1 MTSDGATSGDDILEV
16 DLLRFEQGDAT
27 ARRAVVDG
35 TLRSLQTGFVYTRHD
50 LPESLIDEAY
60 GLLAAFFAL
69 DQADKERFVA
79 PGAHGQTGYTGLLVE
94 TAAGSEHAD
103 WKEMLA
109 WGPTVPEAHPL
120 RRRHP
125 LNYRDQVLP
134 EEVVPG
140 ITAVLTVFRDSIL
153 DLQRR
158 FLRIIAVGLGA
169 HELLFDD
176 LLRDGPHLTRAMR
189 YPAMGEAPGPHE
201 WAGEHA
207 DICLLTALPRATAAG
222 LEVRTDAGWVDA
234 AAPEGT
240 VIMNSG
246 LMLERMSNGIIPP
259 GIHRVIGGP
268 DAGER
273 HSVVQ
278 FCHPTPWTVLA
289 PLPSCCTPEHPPRF
303 AGIEAGAMLDEVLW
317 QINLIAE

>member
-1 MTSDGATSGDDILEV
+1 MSLDGATSGDDILEV
-16 DLLRFEQGDAT
+16 DLLAFEQGDAA

-69 DQADKERFVA
+69 EQSEKERFVA

-94 TAAGSEHAD
+94 TAAGAEHAD

-140 ITAVLTVFRDSIL
+140 ITAR
-153 DLQRR
+153 
-158 FLRIIAVGLGA
+158 A
-169 HELLFDD
+169 DD
-176 LLRDGPHLTRAMR
+176 L
-189 YPAMGEAPGPHE
+189 
-201 WAGEHA
+201 
-207 DICLLTALPRATAAG
+207 PR
-222 LEVRTDAGWVDA
+222 LDPRPA
-234 AAPEGT
+234 AAVPPHHRRRPRRPRGCSSTTCCATGRTSPAPCATRRWEMHRAST
-240 VIMNSG
+240 SG
-246 LMLERMSNGIIPP
+246 PAST
-259 GIHRVIGGP
+259 
-268 DAGER
+268 
-273 HSVVQ
+273 
-278 FCHPTPWTVLA
+278 PTSA
-289 PLPSCCTPEHPPRF
+289 C
-303 AGIEAGAMLDEVLW
+303 
-317 QINLIAE
+317 

>member
-259 GIHRVIGGP
+259 GIHRVIGEP

>member
-1 MTSDGATSGDDILEV
+1 MARDTETGEEILEV
-16 DLLRFEQGDAT
+16 DLLRFEQGDAS
-27 ARRAVVDG
+27 ARTAVVDG

-60 GLLAAFFAL
+60 GLLATFFAL
-69 DQADKERFVA
+69 DPATKERFVA

-94 TAAGSEHAD
+94 TAAGAEHAD

-134 EEVVPG
+134 EDVVPG
-140 ITAVLTVFRDSIL
+140 ITAALTVFRDSIL

-169 HELLFDD
+169 HEAFFDD

-189 YPAMGEAPGPHE
+189 YPAMGEAPGPHV

-234 AAPEGT
+234 AAPAGT

-246 LMLERMSNGIIPP
+246 LMLERLSNGIIPP
-259 GIHRVIGGP
+259 GIHRVVGEP

-289 PLPSCCTPEHPPRF
+289 PLPSCCTSENPPRF
-303 AGIEAGAMLDEVLW
+303 AGIEAGAMLDDVLW

>member
-153 DLQRR
+153 DMQRR

-259 GIHRVIGGP
+259 GIHRVIGEP

>member
-1 MTSDGATSGDDILEV
+1 MARHTETGEEILEV
-16 DLLRFEQGDAT
+16 DLLRFEQGDAS

-35 TLRSLQTGFVYTRHD
+35 TLRSLRTGFVYTRHD

-60 GLLAAFFAL
+60 GLLATFFAL
-69 DQADKERFVA
+69 DPATKERFVA

-153 DLQRR
+153 DMQRR

-259 GIHRVIGGP
+259 GIHRVIGEP